1 MPYAIKPMKNEQK
14 IEKKQMKNEPS
25 VTHDI
30 TDGSSSIH
38 RVFDWDGLLY
48 RLMGDEELSKEI
60 VDDFLHQVPIN
71 LDALKQSLDKKD
83 GFLVKREAHLIK
95 GAAGN
100 VGAVVLQE
108 IAEKI
113 ETAGRSGD
121 MVKAQLL
128 FTEFNTQ
135 LDILK
140 NELDRLSR

>member
-1 MPYAIKPMKNEQK
+1 MKNELK
-14 IEKKQMKNEPS
+14 IDKDRKKEAPPS
-25 VTHDI
+25 AGGT
-30 TDGSSSIH
+30 TDGSSSSH

-60 VDDFLHQVPIN
+60 VHDFLHQVSLN

-83 GFLVKREAHLIK
+83 ELLVKREAHLIK

-121 MVKAQLL
+121 MVEAKLL
-128 FTEFNTQ
+128 FTELNTQ
-135 LDILK
+135 LDVLK
-140 NELDRLSR
+140 NELGRLFR

>member
-1 MPYAIKPMKNEQK
+1 MKKEL
-14 IEKKQMKNEPS
+14 S
-25 VTHDI
+25 VTND
-30 TDGSSSIH
+30 TMDGSSSSC

-60 VDDFLHQVPIN
+60 VDDFLHQVPLN

-83 GFLVKREAHLIK
+83 ELLIKREAHIIK

-113 ETAGRSGD
+113 ETSGRSGD

-128 FTEFNTQ
+128 LTEFNTQ
-135 LDILK
+135 LDVLK
-140 NELDRLSR
+140 NELDRRFR